1 MAIPRHRITYGI
13 LTCLVSTWILGG
25 PLTALAAAGD
35 AGPAAA
41 VSESVSPGPAQDDE
55 SVIIM
60 IEAGDTT
67 TVVEGM
73 ENPITLPITQTF
85 RTNRT
90 DTNAVVQYRLTP
102 VAETQDTG
110 YTVDTAAAVSGGLV
124 SFQAGG
130 AGLNEESFAIIGDAT
145 GGIAF
150 SSTTPGMYVFDL
162 LVTSEDDAA
171 NGYRYDH
178 GSYHLRYYVRD
189 GGQVFFTAQNE
200 DGDKVA
206 EISFSHERRV
216 NDGGPGQEDGGASD
230 DGTNDGTTIQT
241 NALEENG
248 NLADGAANDAVNELT
263 EDGSILSRLI
273 ERGSAGPLT
282 GDASHMMLYAAIAL
296 IGAAGLVIWRR
307 LRY

>member
-41 VSESVSPGPAQDDE
+41 VSESVSSGPTLDDE

-130 AGLNEESFAIIGDAT
+130 AGLNEESFAITGDAT

-150 SSTTPGMYVFDL
+150 SSTTLGMYVFDL
-162 LVTSEDDAA
+162 SVTSEDDAV

-178 GSYHLRYYVRD
+178 GTYHLRYYVRD
-189 GGQVFFTAQNE
+189 GGEVFFTAQNE
-200 DGDKVA
+200 DGDKVSA
-206 EISFSHERRV
+206 LSYEHTRWIEDGSGGG
-216 NDGGPGQEDGGASD
+216 DGGSNS
-230 DGTNDGTTIQT
+230 GTESGTTIQT
-241 NALEENG
+241 SALEESG
-248 NLADGAANDAVNELT
+248 NLTNGVMNDVANELT
-263 EDGSILSRLI
+263 EDGSILTQMI

-282 GDASHMMLYAAIAL
+282 GDASHMMLYAAVMLMGI
-296 IGAAGLVIWRR
+296 AGLVIWRKF
-307 LRY
+307 RY